1 MGQNFI
7 AKGFIDMPLPDALH
21 NAVVTGV
28 QRLLVLRLP
37 GTPAR
42 DTIEFTALVWTD
54 AIAARPVTW
63 NVDRDLKRFAA
74 AFRTL
79 EGTSEKWPNPSMFM
93 QCLPAIPEQL
103 KLSPPRNYAVN
114 AKFKELVKSMRAKT
128 ETEE

>member
-1 MGQNFI
+1 
-7 AKGFIDMPLPDALH
+7 MPLPDPLH
-21 NAVVTGV
+21 NAVLTGV

-79 EGTSEKWPNPSMFM
+79 EGTSEKWPNPAQFM
-93 QCLPAIPEQL
+93 KCLPAIPEQL

-114 AKFKELVKSMRAKT
+114 AKFKELVKSMQAKRL
-128 ETEE
+128 